1 MKVKRSK
8 LLELMF
14 QHEKWQEM
22 IEKANEKGINLSV
35 VKQLEIPHVR
45 VQLYERIINYQ
56 YEIAPPHIARIPKDV
71 PGEFREVY
79 VNEDVDRIVLTLIND
94 CLCELFP
101 NMIHK
106 QCKSYQKGIGCQEV
120 VQTIT
125 KEIARLNKNTNSK
138 FIGYKADLSKYFDS
152 VKIEII
158 DSVFDT
164 FEKKLG
170 FEIGTEPVITILRK
184 YYHNDLVFN
193 LDGELIEH
201 YGSLKQGC
209 AVASI
214 LANVVLYDVDD
225 TLSKMDIIYYR
236 YSDDIVMIGKDAEN
250 AKETLEEMLQKYGLK
265 LNPKKVEALYSN
277 KWFKFLGF
285 NIKGNMITLSKN
297 RVKKFQKEI
306 CKRTIDKP
314 NITFNQARINVV
326 KYLYNGEYCWATSCL
341 GTVNCK
347 QDLVEMNKFIMD
359 CLRACKVRETKKR
372 KSKISISKI
381 GGLGV
386 VTNLEDRTILRGT
399 GKNVTANRDKTDK
412 YIENYLTMGCLSNAM
427 KINKAVYG
435 ACVRSM

>member
-1 MKVKRSK
+1 MKQSK

-14 QHEKWQEM
+14 KHEKWQEM
-22 IEKANEKGINLSV
+22 IVKANEKEINLTV
-35 VKQLEIPHVR
+35 VKQLCVPHVR
-45 VQLYERIINYQ
+45 VQLYERIVNYQ

-101 NMIHK
+101 EMIHK

-125 KEIARLNKNTNSK
+125 KEIARLNKNTQNT

-158 DSVFDT
+158 DNVFDT

-184 YYHNDLVFN
+184 YYHNDLVFD
-193 LDGELIEH
+193 LDGNLIKH

-209 AVASI
+209 AVAAM

-225 TLSKMDIIYYR
+225 ALSKMDIIYYR
-236 YSDDIVMIGKDAEN
+236 YSDDIVMIGKESKK
-250 AKETLEEMLQKYGLK
+250 AKETLEEMLQTYGLK
-265 LNPKKVEALYSN
+265 LNPKKVEELHSN

-306 CKRTIDKP
+306 VSRTLNKP
-314 NITFNQARINVV
+314 SITYDQARRNIIN
-326 KYLYNGEYCWATSCL
+326 YLYNGEYCWATSCL
-341 GTVNCK
+341 GTINVK
-347 QDLVEMNKFIMD
+347 PDIDEMNKFIAD
-359 CLRACKVRETKKR
+359 CLRAVKVREIKKR

-386 VTNLEDRTILRGT
+386 VTDLSDRTILRGT
-399 GKNVTANRDKTDK
+399 GKNVTSNRNKTDK
-412 YIENYLTMGCLSNAM
+412 YLENYLTMGCLSNAM
-427 KINKAVYG
+427 KINKEIYS

>member
-1 MKVKRSK
+1 
-8 LLELMF
+8 MF
-14 QHEKWQEM
+14 QHSMWEDM
-22 IEKANEKGINLSV
+22 INKANEKGINLTV
-35 VKQLEIPHVR
+35 VKQMCVPHVR
-45 VQLYERIINYQ
+45 VKLYERIVNEQ

-94 CLCELFP
+94 CLCKLFP
-101 NMIHK
+101 ELIHP

-125 KEIARLNKNTNSK
+125 KEIARLNKNTDDK

-158 DSVFDT
+158 DDIFDT

-184 YYHNDLVFN
+184 YYHNDLVFD
-193 LDGELIEH
+193 LDGNLIEH
-201 YGSLKQGC
+201 FGSLKQGC
-209 AVASI
+209 AVAAI

-236 YSDDIVMIGKDAEN
+236 YSDDIVMIGKDADK
-250 AKETLEEMLQKYGLK
+250 AKETLEKMLQRYGLR
-265 LNPKKVEALYSN
+265 LNPKKVEALYSDR
-277 KWFKFLGF
+277 WFKFLGF
-285 NIKGNMITLSKN
+285 NIKGNMITLSRN

-306 CKRTIDKP
+306 VSRTLDKP
-314 NITFNQARINVV
+314 NITFDQARRNIIN
-326 KYLYNGEYCWATSCL
+326 YLYTGEYCWATSCL

-347 QDLVEMNKFIMD
+347 PDLDEMNKFIMD
-359 CLRACKVRETKKR
+359 CLRACKVRETNKR
-372 KSKISISKI
+372 KGKISISKI

-386 VTNLEDRTILRGT
+386 VTDLEDRTILRGT
-399 GKNVTANRDKTDK
+399 GRNVTSNRNKTDK

-427 KINKAVYG
+427 KINKSIYE
-435 ACVRSM
+435 ACVRGI